1 MMKEF
6 DLNLLRVVVALYDA
20 GSVGRAAQSLGM
32 SQPAL
37 SAALARLRQAF
48 GEPLFVRTARGMSP
62 TPRAHA
68 LAAGAREVLAR
79 VADEVLSEATFE
91 PATTTARFTFALSDV
106 GEMVFLPKIL
116 ESLQRLAPQAR
127 VRSLSLPPARL
138 EQALESGEV
147 DLAVG
152 YYPDI
157 RSSAFFQQRLFTHRF
172 SCLLRADHPIRGR
185 KLTLDKFL
193 ALGHAVVRAEGRS
206 QEIFEKYLE
215 RKKIARR
222 IVLLTPHF
230 MSIPTIIGKTDLV
243 PNPDRFRRRADR
255 RPAGGCGLR
264 GRRCRSPAHRR
275 SRRSAARRGRSARP
289 AGWTRRSAQLGDD
302 VEDLAHDQRGQAQAR
317 LVEHQQ
323 LGLGHQGA
331 AHRQHLPLAAGQRA
345 GQAGAALLEAREG
358 GEDLLHGLA
367 LVAVA
372 VRDSAGR
379 RPAAGCPR
387 RSSRR
392 TARASPAPGSCPWPP
407 DARPRWR
414 AALALELDLALRG
427 QQAHDGDSM
436 VVLPAPLGPIT
447 VTISPRL
454 TLRLMW
460 CSASTLP

>member
-20 GSVGRAAQSLGM
+20 GSVGRAAQALGM

-37 SAALARLRQAF
+37 SAALARLRKAF

-127 VRSLSLPPARL
+127 VRSVSLPPARL
-138 EQALESGEV
+138 EQAMEGGEV

-152 YYPDI
+152 YFPDL

-185 KLTLDKFL
+185 KLTLEKFL
-193 ALGHAVVRAEGRS
+193 SLGHAVVRAEGRS

-215 RKKIARR
+215 RRKISRR

-230 MSIPTIIGKTDLV
+230 MSIPTVIGKTDLV
-243 PNPDRFRRRADR
+243 VTLPHAI
-255 RPAGGCGLR
+255 GLFFSKTGANIKVMEPPLPIPR
-264 GRRCRSPAHRR
+264 IELKQHWHRNAH
-275 SRRSAARRGRSARP
+275 
-289 AGWTRRSAQLGDD
+289 
-302 VEDLAHDQRGQAQAR
+302 HDPKNRWLRR
-317 LVEHQQ
+317 LVAE
-323 LGLGHQGA
+323 LFSNA
-331 AHRQHLPLAAGQRA
+331 
-345 GQAGAALLEAREG
+345 EE
-358 GEDLLHGLA
+358 E
-367 LVAVA
+367 
-372 VRDSAGR
+372 
-379 RPAAGCPR
+379 
-387 RSSRR
+387 
-392 TARASPAPGSCPWPP
+392 WPYP
-407 DARPRWR
+407 F
-414 AALALELDLALRG
+414 
-427 QQAHDGDSM
+427 
-436 VVLPAPLGPIT
+436 
-447 VTISPRL
+447 
-454 TLRLMW
+454 
-460 CSASTLP
+460 

>member
-243 PNPDRFRRRADR
+243 VTLPHAI
-255 RPAGGCGLR
+255 GLFF
-264 GRRCRSPAHRR
+264 S
-275 SRRSAARRGRSARP
+275 
-289 AGWTRRSAQLGDD
+289 
-302 VEDLAHDQRGQAQAR
+302 
-317 LVEHQQ
+317 
-323 LGLGHQGA
+323 
-331 AHRQHLPLAAGQRA
+331 
-345 GQAGAALLEAREG
+345 QAGANIKVMEPPLPIPRIELRQHWHRNAHHDPKHKWLRR
-358 GEDLLHGLA
+358 
-367 LVAVA
+367 LVAELFSNA
-372 VRDSAGR
+372 EDD
-379 RPAAGCPR
+379 
-387 RSSRR
+387 
-392 TARASPAPGSCPWPP
+392 WPYP
-407 DARPRWR
+407 FA
-414 AALALELDLALRG
+414 
-427 QQAHDGDSM
+427 
-436 VVLPAPLGPIT
+436 
-447 VTISPRL
+447 
-454 TLRLMW
+454 
-460 CSASTLP
+460 